1 MINIQ
6 VLVVE
11 DESVVALEISK
22 KLVDMDYG
30 VVAMVST
37 GEEAIQEAASKGPDL
52 VLMDVKLA
60 GTMSGIEA
68 AGEIQRRFNI
78 PVIYLTAHSDSRTLQ
93 QAQITEPY
101 GYCLKPLDEAEL
113 RVAIEMGLYTHKK
126 ITETKQC
133 NSALVQCCHSHAL
146 RSSPTGM
153 YNGRS

>member
-1 MINIQ
+1 MVNKQI
-6 VLVVE
+6 LVVE
-11 DESVVALEISK
+11 DESVVALDICK
-22 KLVDMDYG
+22 TLTALHYDVT
-30 VVAMVST
+30 AMAST
-37 GEEAIQEAASKGPDL
+37 GEEAIHQAASKGPDL
-52 VLMDVKLA
+52 VLMDIKLA

-68 AGEIQRRFNI
+68 AEEIQKRFNI

-101 GYCLKPLDEAEL
+101 GYCLKPFDEAEL
-113 RVAIEMGLYTHKK
+113 RVAMEMGLYRHNK